1 MEKIEKFNVRVYA
14 LCIEDQ
20 KILTL
25 FESYAGE
32 KLVKLPGGGLEFG
45 EGIIDCL
52 HREFMEELNVK
63 IEVLEH
69 FYTQE
74 GFMQSRFRDNEQ
86 LLTVYYIVKIIDPEN
101 FRIIDTEI
109 EKAEWLPISASNPFP
124 LPIDHLVFEKLQK
137 KFLK

>member
-1 MEKIEKFNVRVYA
+1 MEKIDRFNIRVYA

-45 EGIIDCL
+45 EGVTDCL

-63 IEVLEH
+63 IEILEH
-69 FYTQE
+69 LY
-74 GFMQSRFRDNEQ
+74 
-86 LLTVYYIVKIIDPEN
+86 
-101 FRIIDTEI
+101 
-109 EKAEWLPISASNPFP
+109 SNT
-124 LPIDHLVFEKLQK
+124 LRV
-137 KFLK
+137 

>member
-1 MEKIEKFNVRVYA
+1 MEKIDRFNVRVYA

-32 KLVKLPGGGLEFG
+32 KLIKLPGGGLEFG

-63 IEVLEH
+63 IEVQEH

-74 GFMQSRFRDNEQ
+74 DFMQSRFRDNEQ
-86 LLTVYYIVKIIDPEN
+86 LLTVYYLVKIKDPEN
-101 FRIIDTEI
+101 FRVLDSEI
-109 EKAEWLPISASNPFP
+109 EKAEWLPISASNPFQ
-124 LPIDHLVFEKLQK
+124 LPIDHIVFEKAK
-137 KFLK
+137 EKFLK

>member
-1 MEKIEKFNVRVYA
+1 MEKIDRFNVRVYA

-32 KLVKLPGGGLEFG
+32 KLIKLPGGGLEFG

-63 IEVLEH
+63 IEVQEH
-69 FYTQE
+69 FYIQE
-74 GFMQSRFRDNEQ
+74 DFMQSRFRDNEQ
-86 LLTVYYIVKIIDPEN
+86 LLTVYYLVKIKDPEN
-101 FRIIDTEI
+101 FRVLDSEI
-109 EKAEWLPISASNPFP
+109 EKAEWLPISASNPFQ
-124 LPIDHLVFEKLQK
+124 LPIDHIVFEKAK
-137 KFLK
+137 EKFLK